1 MKKVSISDMKV
12 ENGKDMK
19 RFSLR
24 ANGIPLAVTCTLK
37 ELAQDNKRTLGKI
50 NNSLRNSI
58 RFIKLYGEMP
68 PAPKT
73 EAQAKALKKN
83 MDKMLNVW
91 ASSDT
96 GIAVRGNKLS
106 IPEFQPF
113 SF

>member
-1 MKKVSISDMKV
+1 MKKCEISDMKV
-12 ENGKDMK
+12 EDGKDLK

-24 ANGIPLAVTCTLK
+24 ANGIPLAVTCTRRELK
-37 ELAQDNKRTLGKI
+37 EDNKKTLEKI
-50 NNSLRNSI
+50 NNSLLNSI

-73 EAQAKALKKN
+73 EAEAKAFKKN

-96 GIAVRGNKLS
+96 GIAVRGNKLPIS
-106 IPEFQPF
+106 EFQPF